1 MSQINPP
8 LPPDQEPSIPVA
20 PKPPRSV
27 LATIAFGLAI
37 LSPVPCCPF
46 VGFISTPLAIASIW
60 RLRSSEDRRSRQ
72 LARAA
77 MILSLVGLVVQAVTL
92 EALSDWV
99 MKNLDRNMSAS
110 IRSAFANDHSSC
122 VMDIAA
128 SPLAPIA
135 RPAPTA
141 QQLSLFANQAKQRY
155 GELQNISFV
164 SQVGNGGML
173 NVVMTSAITL
183 RFERKDATGS
193 AVFQLVPQ
201 NAQWIPAARLIE
213 LTVDDAKLGDLVL
226 APAAPATQS
235 TNDPSPP
242 VSAKP

>member
-1 MSQINPP
+1 
-8 LPPDQEPSIPVA
+8 
-20 PKPPRSV
+20 
-27 LATIAFGLAI
+27 
-37 LSPVPCCPF
+37 
-46 VGFISTPLAIASIW
+46 
-60 RLRSSEDRRSRQ
+60 
-72 LARAA
+72 

-110 IRSAFANDHSSC
+110 IRSAFANEYAAC
-122 VMDIAA
+122 VIDIAP
-128 SPLAPIA
+128 SPLSPSA

-141 QQLSLFANQAKQRY
+141 EQLKLFANEANQRY
-155 GELQNISFV
+155 GELRDVSFV
-164 SQVGNGGML
+164 SQVGDGDML
-173 NVVMTSAITL
+173 NVAMTSAITL

>member
-1 MSQINPP
+1 MSQISPP
-8 LPPDQEPSIPVA
+8 PPTNQESRVPLV

-110 IRSAFANDHSSC
+110 IRSAFANEYAAC
-122 VMDIAA
+122 VIDIAP
-128 SPLAPIA
+128 SPLSPSA

-141 QQLSLFANQAKQRY
+141 AQLKLFANEANQRY
-155 GELQNISFV
+155 GELRDVSFV
-164 SQVGNGGML
+164 SQVGDGGML
-173 NVVMTSAITL
+173 NVAMTSAITL

>member
-1 MSQINPP
+1 M
-8 LPPDQEPSIPVA
+8 A
-20 PKPPRSV
+20 PKPPRSM
-27 LATIAFGLAI
+27 LASIAFGLAI

-46 VGFISTPLAIASIW
+46 VGFISTPLAIASMW
-60 RLRSSEDRRSRQ
+60 RLRNSGDRRSRQ

-92 EALSDWV
+92 EALSDWF

-226 APAAPATQS
+226 APLADTKHSSDPAGQPS
-235 TNDPSPP
+235 LTNP
-242 VSAKP
+242 